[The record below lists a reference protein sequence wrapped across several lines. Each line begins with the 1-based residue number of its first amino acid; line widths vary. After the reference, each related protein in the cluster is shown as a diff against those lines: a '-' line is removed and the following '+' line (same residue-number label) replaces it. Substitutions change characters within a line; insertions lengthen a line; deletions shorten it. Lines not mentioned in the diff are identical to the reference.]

1 MTVPKFTSTPI
12 DEIPVI
18 RENLRRAFR
27 TGRSK
32 SIAYR
37 KQQLLALAYMIKDN
51 AARLHEALDL
61 DLHRAPSE
69 TNFIEIFPSLAEAK
83 EAYDSV
89 GKWSKPE
96 RVHWSFN
103 WFAMNPTIRKEAKGV
118 VLIISPFNY
127 PITLSLGPLSGAIA
141 AGNACVLKPSE
152 LTPAYSALLAELVPQ
167 YLDPEMYTVIN
178 GAIPETTEML
188 KLQWDHIL
196 YTGGA
201 RVASIILGAA
211 AKTLTPVTTEACHP
225 PSSWFLLHLGGKSPV
240 FIDPK
245 CDLKMTAK
253 RLMWGKVTNAGQTCI
268 APDYVLVPRSFVDTF
283 VTACIEALKEFFPDG
298 AEKSDSYARVI
309 SPGHFKRI
317 KALLDGTRGAVA
329 YGGSTNED
337 TKFIEPTL
345 VVGVKNDDSLMS
357 EEIFGPVLPILVVE
371 DVNEALEIV
380 NSRDHP
386 LALYVFS
393 RDAAYKAK
401 VFDNTQSGAC
411 VANDCIVHYATEGLP
426 FGGIG
431 PSGSGMQGGKF
442 SFDTFT
448 HFRGTLD
455 NPKWVDIILGG
466 RYAPFTP
473 KKQAS
478 IEGMFPSFPRR
489 DGSSRW
495 NPLYLFGSA

>member
-1 MTVPKFTSTPI
+1 MTIPKFTSTPI

-18 RENLRRAFR
+18 RENLRRGFR
-27 TGRSK
+27 TGKSK

-51 AARLHEALDL
+51 AARLHEALNL

-96 RVHWSFN
+96 RAHWSFN

-152 LTPAYSALLAELVPQ
+152 LTPAYSALLAELVSQ

-178 GAIPETTEML
+178 GAVPEVTEML

-211 AKTLTPVTTEACHP
+211 AKTLTP
-225 PSSWFLLHLGGKSPV
+225 LGGKSPV

-253 RLMWGKVTNAGQTCI
+253 RLMWGKSTNAGQTCI

-283 VTACIEALKEFFPDG
+283 VKACIESLKEFFPDG

-309 SPGHFKRI
+309 SPGHFARI
-317 KALLDGTRGAVA
+317 KGLLDGTKGTIA
-329 YGGSTNED
+329 YGGSTNPD

-345 VVGVKNDDSLMS
+345 VVGVKNDDS
-357 EEIFGPVLPILVVE
+357 EIFGPVLPIIVVE
-371 DVNEALEIV
+371 DVDEALEIV

-393 RDAAYKAK
+393 KDAAYKAK

-448 HFRGTLD
+448 HFRATLD

-478 IEGMFPSFPRR
+478 IEGMFPSFPPR

-495 NPLYLFGSA
+495 SPWYLFAAAAATVGVVLTKRSGVVGA